1 MKNELTRATT
11 TTRKVYAVRE
21 AALYR
26 ESRVNHR
33 TKTIAV
39 PSTPIQK
46 IAPARASVQWI
57 AETGSATEAH
67 AIRKAEPPASCQTL
81 ALSSWSP
88 LKRRLKRTLSRAKAK
103 PATMRRVIATKSPV
117 GLVVPTRATRAT
129 PANPR
134 RAAPAFRGVGRSPRM
149 GRDSTRVQMG
159 KV

>member
-46 IAPARASVQWI
+46 IAPARASVQRI
-57 AETGSATEAH
+57 AETGSLREAH
-67 AIRKAEPPASCQTL
+67 AMRKAEPPASCQTL
-81 ALSSWSP
+81 ALS
-88 LKRRLKRTLSRAKAK
+88 RRWHLQRSLTRTLSRAE
-103 PATMRRVIATKSPV
+103 
-117 GLVVPTRATRAT
+117 
-129 PANPR
+129 
-134 RAAPAFRGVGRSPRM
+134 
-149 GRDSTRVQMG
+149 
-159 KV
+159 